1 MPLSFI
7 TAKRKDG
14 DSRKLSEWFTEP
26 WSLMAKVVTDRP
38 DRLLI
43 LTDDLENIE
52 IGWTHC
58 SSSASAAQMSTDRLP
73 YHLLP
78 PFRASEALT
87 QVVRPPPIVRS
98 SSFALSSVSR
108 SSFRKEHCSSS
119 GGGGGRAEQSRA
131 EDSGL
136 SVIKTGTRQ
145 GRASESRNCLSV
157 CLTD

>member
-1 MPLSFI
+1 MVYRTLV
-7 TAKRKDG
+7 
-14 DSRKLSEWFTEP
+14 
-26 WSLMAKVVTDRP
+26 MAKVVTDRP

-52 IGWTHC
+52 ICWTHC

-108 SSFRKEHCSSS
+108 SSFRKEHYSSS
-119 GGGGGRAEQSRA
+119 GVGGGGRAEQSRA

-145 GRASESRNCLSV
+145 GRASERASGVAVCQSV
-157 CLTD
+157 CRTD